1 MLPASSVHAADEAAG
16 SANGGGQM
24 ATSSMSEIIRELTSV
39 TEEQLA
45 AAHARQQES
54 GAPLG
59 QILVEMGAMS
69 EKDLVRCLGR
79 QWEIPFVDLELHDLD
94 PSVVRQFPSYLIRT
108 YHVVPLRIEDHRVTL
123 AMENPLDIFTLDEIQ
138 MATGMTA
145 IPCIAAASDIR
156 AAMRQL
162 NLADSIDE
170 SDFRAIL
177 TNIGEEMVEFRPPAE
192 EEDDEE
198 RAASMVDDAPVVR
211 LANMV
216 ITQAL
221 TEGASDI
228 HLQPEAHD
236 LRVRYR
242 VDGVLRDAITIPKG
256 IERALISRIKILSDL
271 DIAERRLPQDGRIS
285 LTIQGREY
293 DFRVSVLPAVHGEK
307 AVLRILDKT
316 TTRMGLEKLGFPP
329 DTLKRF
335 NQLIQRTY
343 GIILVSGPTGSGK
356 STTLYAVLN
365 ERNSPD
371 VNILTA
377 EDPVEYQIAGLTQVQ
392 VGIKKE
398 LTFASALRSF
408 LRQDPDII
416 MVGEIRDTETAL
428 VATEAALTGHL
439 VLSTIHTNDA
449 PTAVTRLIEMGIEPF
464 LIASSVAGV
473 LAQRLI
479 RKICPHCAEPYLPPE
494 VALARLGI
502 SPEDRANA
510 AFMMGSGCDR
520 CANTGLKGRMGIFEL
535 MVVTDAIRALILRE
549 APAHEVAAAARQEG
563 MRTLLDDGLAKAVA
577 GETTTNE
584 ILRVIHAQ

>member
-1 MLPASSVHAADEAAG
+1 
-16 SANGGGQM
+16 M
-24 ATSSMSEIIRELTSV
+24 ATSSMTEIIRELTSV
-39 TEEQLA
+39 SEDQLTDA
-45 AAHARQQES
+45 LARQQES
-54 GAPLG
+54 GSSLG
-59 QILVEMGAMS
+59 QVLFEMGALS
-69 EKDLVRCLGR
+69 EKELVRCLGR
-79 QWEIPFVDLELHDLD
+79 QWEIPFVDLEEFDLD
-94 PSVVRQFPSYLIRT
+94 PGVVRQFPSYLIRT
-108 YHVVPLRIEDHRVTL
+108 YRVIPLRIQDNRVSL
-123 AMENPLDIFTLDEIQ
+123 AMENPLDIFTLDEVQ

-145 IPCIAAASDIR
+145 IPWIATASDIHGV
-156 AAMRQL
+156 MRQL
-162 NLADSIDE
+162 NLVDSIHE
-170 SDFRAIL
+170 SDFREIL
-177 TNIGEEMVEFRPPAE
+177 TGMGEDMLEFKRVVEDE
-192 EEDDEE
+192 SEDEK
-198 RAASMVDDAPVVR
+198 AASMADDAPVVR
-211 LANMV
+211 LVNMI

-228 HLQPEAHD
+228 HIQPEVNE

-242 VDGVLRDAITIPKG
+242 VDGVLRDAIKIPKG
-256 IERALISRIKILSDL
+256 IERALISRIKILSDMN
-271 DIAERRLPQDGRIS
+271 IAERRLPQDGRIS

-293 DFRVSVLPAVHGEK
+293 DFRVSVLPGAHGEK

-329 DTLKRF
+329 DTKRRF
-335 NQLIQRTY
+335 EQLIQRTY

-365 ERNSPD
+365 ERNTPD
-371 VNILTA
+371 INILTA
-377 EDPVEYQIAGLTQVQ
+377 EDPVEYQIPGLTQVQ

-408 LRQDPDII
+408 LRQDPDVI

-449 PTAVTRLIEMGIEPF
+449 PTAVTRMIEMGIEPF

-479 RKICPHCAEPYLPPE
+479 RKVCSNCAEPYLPPE
-494 VALARLGI
+494 LALVRLGI

-510 AFMMGSGCDR
+510 TFMMGAGCDR
-520 CANTGLKGRMGIFEL
+520 CGDTGFKGRVGIFEL
-535 MVVTDAIRALILRE
+535 MTVSDSVRSLVLRE
-549 APAHEVAAAARQEG
+549 APAHEIASLAREEG
-563 MRTLLDDGLAKAVA
+563 MRTLMDDGLAKAMS
-577 GETTTNE
+577 GETTADE